1 VSRQNQET
9 VGRYKIQVARIL
21 LVALAIAASWLELWK
36 SFAPF
41 DIIAAAATIVGGYP
55 VFREAVRNGLKR
67 RMTMELSMT
76 IALAAAMVLGEF
88 FTALVIVL
96 FVLIAELLEEL
107 TVGRGRQ
114 AIKDLLEF
122 LPQYA
127 EVRTPDGAHH
137 IRVDDLQVGDVVFIK
152 PGTRIAVD
160 GVVLK
165 GRSSV
170 DQSAITGESMP
181 AEKRPGS
188 LVYAGTINQSGAFEV
203 RATSIGRE
211 TAFGRIVEAVEHAE
225 QSRAPIQK
233 TADRLAGYLVYFAV
247 GCAALTF
254 AITRDPR
261 ATISVIIV
269 AGACGIAVG
278 TPLAILGGIG
288 QAARQGAVV
297 KGGLYLEVLSKV
309 DTIVLD
315 KTGTLTLGNPVVSSV
330 VPLPGATER
339 SVVEAAAIVERHSEH
354 PLAGAIIRKAAEL
367 SLPVAELEHF
377 EYRPGKGVQGTA
389 DGEEIL
395 VGTHDF
401 LMESG
406 VNPDGF
412 VNPAALSS
420 SVLVARGGRLLGSLH
435 IEDVLRPESASA
447 VAEFRKMGLR
457 TILLTGDDAS
467 VAGPMARHLAI
478 DEMEAGLL
486 PDEKLARIQELLRIG
501 RTVAMVG
508 DGVNDAP
515 ALMQASVGIAMGS
528 GTDVTRE
535 SSDILL
541 LGNDLLRLAETLKI
555 ARRCR
560 RIIRQNFIGTLLVD
574 GAGVGLAAFGFLN
587 PLLAALIHVG
597 SELAFTL
604 NSTRMLPT
612 GPMLRESRLPD

>member
-1 VSRQNQET
+1 MSRQNQET

-181 AEKRPGS
+181 AEKGPGS

-203 RATSIGRE
+203 RATSIGRG

-367 SLPVAELEHF
+367 SLPVAEPEHF
-377 EYRPGKGVQGTA
+377 EYRPGRGVQGTA

-420 SVLVARGGRLLGSLH
+420 TVLVARGGRLLGSLH
-435 IEDVLRPESASA
+435 IEDILRLESASA
-447 VAEFRKMGLR
+447 ITEFRKMGLR
-457 TILLTGDDAS
+457 TILLTGDNAS
-467 VAGPMARHLAI
+467 VAGPMARHLGI